1 MLDTITR
8 LNEQKNQY
16 SGELFTLCL
25 TSANVLIGVANAG
38 NKQIG
43 AFINKMFKMADGF
56 LTDYNAR
63 LPANA
68 PPHER
73 LNRNFIN
80 KSFDA
85 FKKKKEA
92 AIAEAQKTTAR

>member
-1 MLDTITR
+1 
-8 LNEQKNQY
+8 
-16 SGELFTLCL
+16 
-25 TSANVLIGVANAG
+25 
-38 NKQIG
+38 
-43 AFINKMFKMADGF
+43 MFKMADGF

-68 PPHER
+68 PPYEM
-73 LNRNFIN
+73 LSRNYIN

-92 AIAEAQKTTAR
+92 AVAEVQRTTARQTNQ

>member
-1 MLDTITR
+1 
-8 LNEQKNQY
+8 
-16 SGELFTLCL
+16 
-25 TSANVLIGVANAG
+25 VLIGVANAG
-38 NKQIG
+38 NKSIS

-68 PPHER
+68 PLSEK
-73 LNRNFIN
+73 LSRNYIN

-92 AIAEAQKTTAR
+92 AVSEA

>member
-1 MLDTITR
+1 MGNT
-8 LNEQKNQY
+8 
-16 SGELFTLCL
+16 
-25 TSANVLIGVANAG
+25 G

-56 LTDYNAR
+56 MTDYNSK

-68 PPHER
+68 PPYER
-73 LNRNFIN
+73 LNRNQIN

-92 AIAEAQKTTAR
+92 AIAEVQKTNARQTNQ